1 VIRSVTGEFAAKSA
15 WLPVFVKYGW
25 RLTETGALLSRYTSR
40 IMMIITENALLEQL
54 CERLAREPYITVD
67 TEFMRERTYWS
78 KLCLI
83 QVASDNDEA
92 IIDPLADGLEL
103 GPFYELMSNRD
114 VLKVFHAARQDIEI
128 FYHASGHIPHP
139 IFDTQIAA
147 MVCGF
152 GEQIGYE
159 GLIRQLT
166 GGHIDKGSRFTDWA
180 RRPLSEKQLV
190 YALGDVTHLRDAY
203 KKLQARL
210 DTNDRTGWLAEEMA
224 ILESPATYDADPENA
239 WRRVKMRI
247 RKKQAL
253 AIMIDL
259 AAWRER
265 EAQDRNLPRQRIVK
279 DEILSAIAAHPPST
293 LAELEDIRGISKGFS
308 RSAMAKSLL
317 KAVEAGK
324 ARDPDSVPQT
334 RPASNRQ
341 APPAAITDMLKVVLK
356 MVSEEHGVA
365 ARLVASVADLEKIA
379 ADDKADVPA
388 LKGWRYTLFG
398 EKALKIKRGELC
410 IALYQGKPELLP
422 VADD

>member
-1 VIRSVTGEFAAKSA
+1 M
-15 WLPVFVKYGW
+15 
-25 RLTETGALLSRYTSR
+25 LSRYTSR
-40 IMMIITENALLEQL
+40 IMMIITENAPLEQL

-83 QVASDNDEA
+83 QVASENDEA
-92 IIDPLADGLEL
+92 IIDPLADGLDL
-103 GPFYELMSNRD
+103 GPFYGLMRNHD

-128 FYHASGHIPHP
+128 FYHASGHIPNP

-203 KKLQARL
+203 KQLQVRL
-210 DTNDRTGWLAEEMA
+210 DSNDRTGWLAEEMA

-253 AIMIDL
+253 AIMVDL

-265 EAQDRNLPRQRIVK
+265 EAQARDLPRQRILK
-279 DEILSAIAAHPPST
+279 DEILNAIAAHPPSS
-293 LAELEDIRGISKGFS
+293 LEELEEIRGISRGFS

-324 ARDPDSVPQT
+324 SRDPDSLPQP
-334 RPASNRQ
+334 RPASKRPS
-341 APPAAITDMLKVVLK
+341 PPAAVTDMLKVVLK

-365 ARLVASVADLEKIA
+365 ARLVASMADLEKIA

-388 LKGWRYTLFG
+388 LKGWRYKLFG
-398 EKALKIKRGELC
+398 EKALKIKRGDLC